1 MLSSLTQKKRRRSAR
16 RGGAVVEFAM
26 VMPVLFVLIYGS
38 IEASN
43 LLYLQQAI
51 TETAYDGALRASR
64 PGATDADV
72 QADLAAL
79 LEARGITA
87 DSIEVGDSVNLI
99 EDVPPGATFSVFIKA
114 DTASHLVSPKVFANF
129 TQIEVRVVARKQ

>member
-1 MLSSLTQKKRRRSAR
+1 MFCITRKKNRRSSR
-16 RGGAVVEFAM
+16 RGGAVVELAL

-72 QADLAAL
+72 HAEIEAL
-79 LEARGITA
+79 LEARGITPA
-87 DSIEVGDSVNLI
+87 LIEVGDSVNLI
-99 EDVPPGATFSVFIKA
+99 EDVPAGEIFTVFIKV

-129 TQIEVRVVARKQ
+129 TQIEVRVTARKQ